1 MSVDGEVF
9 VQTQEENIEVIELPD
24 ESDSDA
30 YNEFID
36 RHRKFILRVTSKTL
50 NRFVTE
56 SDDAY
61 AVALVAFT
69 EAMRRYDESK
79 GSFYGFAGLVIRRR
93 VLDYLKTEY
102 RMRREIDVEPVTF
115 TGDAPDT
122 DTAED
127 SVNAAVSR
135 KAIDQ
140 SMEQVGA
147 YAPGTTPVADEI
159 AAMQDILAEYGFS
172 FFDITDASPRSEKTK
187 LMCRDIIRYI
197 HADEEMIAEMRRK
210 RMLPAAE
217 IIKELRIPRKKIER
231 HRRYII
237 AVLEILNGDF
247 PQLQEYFRSI
257 KEQQ

>member
-1 MSVDGEVF
+1 M
-9 VQTQEENIEVIELPD
+9 QTQEEKIEVIELPD
-24 ESDSDA
+24 ESDSEA
-30 YNEFID
+30 YNQFIS
-36 RHRKFILRVTSKTL
+36 RHRKFILKVTSKTL
-50 NRFVTE
+50 NRFVTD

-61 AVALVAFT
+61 SVALVAFT
-69 EAMRRYDESK
+69 EAIRRYDESK
-79 GSFYGFAGLVIRRR
+79 GNFYGFAGLVIRRR

-115 TGDAPDT
+115 TGDVPDT
-122 DTAED
+122 DKAED

-159 AAMQDILAEYGFS
+159 AAMQDILGEYGFS

-187 LMCRDIIRYI
+187 LMCKDIISYI
-197 HADEEMIAEMRRK
+197 HADEDMIAEMRRK
-210 RMLPAAE
+210 HMLPAAE
-217 IIKELRIPRKKIER
+217 IIRELRIPRKKIER

-247 PQLQEYFRSI
+247 PQLQEYFRSY
-257 KEQQ
+257 KLEGV

>member
-1 MSVDGEVF
+1 MIVDGEVF
-9 VQTQEENIEVIELPD
+9 VQTQEESIELTELPD
-24 ESDSDA
+24 ESDSEA
-30 YNEFID
+30 YNEFIG

-50 NRFVTE
+50 NRFVTD

-115 TGDAPDT
+115 TGDAPDIDST
-122 DTAED
+122 ED
-127 SVNAAVSR
+127 SIGAAVSR
-135 KAIDQ
+135 KAVDQ
-140 SMEQVGA
+140 SMEQVSA

-187 LMCRDIIRYI
+187 ALCRDIIRYI
-197 HADEEMIAEMRRK
+197 HCDDDLIAEMRRK
-210 RMLPAAE
+210 KMLPAAE

-247 PQLQEYFRSI
+247 PQLQEYFRFI
-257 KEQQ
+257 KEGV

>member
-1 MSVDGEVF
+1 M
-9 VQTQEENIEVIELPD
+9 QTQEENIEEIILPD
-24 ESDSDA
+24 ESDSEA
-30 YNEFID
+30 YNEFVS
-36 RHRKFILRVTSKTL
+36 RHRKFILKVASKTL

-122 DTAED
+122 EEAED

-159 AAMQDILAEYGFS
+159 AVMQDILSEYGFS
-172 FFDITDASPRSEKTK
+172 FFDITDSSPRSEKTK
-187 LMCRDIIRYI
+187 VMCRDIIRYI
-197 HADEEMIAEMRRK
+197 SF
-210 RMLPAAE
+210 
-217 IIKELRIPRKKIER
+217 KID
-231 HRRYII
+231 
-237 AVLEILNGDF
+237 VV
-247 PQLQEYFRSI
+247 
-257 KEQQ
+257 